1 MPEAKLVLLAMRP
14 WSFPMTIMVGLA
26 SIAYAY
32 WLGYSIDWLLAGVAV
47 AGSVL
52 LHGMTNL
59 LNDYYDTKYGV
70 DRPGVGTVEYRPHPL
85 VHGFM
90 APSQVYGLSMGMGL
104 SAVALAAIVSMLG
117 RPLAVPLAIAGF
129 VLAYAY
135 SAPPFKFKYIGLG
148 ELAVYL
154 AWGIVIPLG
163 VFYVAAGAVDLRVL
177 AFIAPLGILVVNVLL
192 ANNIR
197 DAETDRKAG
206 VLTIAARMG
215 AAPAA
220 RLFTLLNAAA
230 YAIPTVLVIAKLAP
244 LGVILPLI
252 TLPRAMSLSK
262 LLRTSPPPDSD
273 PRAAAIAINYALLYI
288 IGLVASIIIL

>member
-1 MPEAKLVLLAMRP
+1 MPQAKLVFLAMRP
-14 WSFPMTIMVGLA
+14 WSFPMTVVVALA
-26 SIAYAY
+26 AIAYAY
-32 WLGYSIDWLLAGVAV
+32 WLGYEVNWLLAAVAV

-90 APSQVYGLSMGMGL
+90 TPSQVYGLSLGMGL
-104 SAVALAAIVSMLG
+104 AAVVLAMLVAMFE
-117 RPLAVPLAIAGF
+117 RPLAVPLALAGF

-154 AWGIVIPLG
+154 AWGVVIPLG
-163 VFYVAAGAVDLRVL
+163 VFYVAAGAIDLKVL
-177 AFIAPLGILVVNVLL
+177 AFVAPLGILVVNVLL

-220 RLFTLLNAAA
+220 TLFALLNAMA
-230 YAIPTVLVIAKLAP
+230 YAILVILVATGLAP
-244 LGVILPLI
+244 IGAVLPLL
-252 TLPRAMSLSK
+252 TLPKAVSLSK
-262 LLRTSPPPDSD
+262 LLRTSPPLDSD
-273 PRAAAIAINYALLYI
+273 PRAAGIAINYAILYVV
-288 IGLVASIIIL
+288 GLVVSTLL